1 MARETV
7 RVEGLNGVLDALR
20 SLPGEI
26 VSKNGGPVK
35 LALKRAADVLLA
47 EAKANV
53 RRIID
58 TPNVGGQ
65 NDSTGLLLLSL
76 QSKRSKVLKQNGEAY
91 VVSIKRDQ
99 KYPDFKQDKAGK
111 LTATQIGRQ
120 LEYGTEKRQPM
131 PWLRPAFDAKKGEAL
146 RVFVDEMQK
155 RTAAAIKKAE
165 RMARLSK

>member
-35 LALKRAADVLLA
+35 LALKKAAEVLRD
-47 EAKANV
+47 EARGNV
-53 RRIID
+53 RRIVSE
-58 TPNVGGQ
+58 PNAAGL
-65 NDSTGLLLLSL
+65 DESTGLLEKNIVATRGKPP
-76 QSKRSKVLKQNGEAY
+76 QGKNGERY
-91 VVSIKRDQ
+91 LVRIRRKRYEEKEGKPVVTPQ
-99 KYPDFKQDKAGK
+99 V
-111 LTATQIGRQ
+111 GRL
-120 LEYGTEKRQPM
+120 LEYGTDTRQPM